1 MMDELPEYDFL
12 EKCKFE
18 KEATGMYVSGHPAS
32 EIKDTARRHG
42 AIEIEDILNENS
54 IYENNSKV
62 CIYGVITQDNE
73 WYLSMSMGDS
83 VDNLFGKAHSF
94 QFDKECVPLCPV
106 HLQAGIITDLC
117 CRGNTLLIV
126 RKCSLVLLWGGSWL
140 LGVLRFYSQMRG
152 IPLSEKFWLL
162 FSVGAISAVCSLAIQ
177 QVINWLD
184 VRRERAR

>member
-1 MMDELPEYDFL
+1 M
-12 EKCKFE
+12 
-18 KEATGMYVSGHPAS
+18 
-32 EIKDTARRHG
+32 
-42 AIEIEDILNENS
+42 
-54 IYENNSKV
+54 
-62 CIYGVITQDNE
+62 YGVITQNNE

-83 VDNLFGKAHSF
+83 VDNLHGIST
-94 QFDKECVPLCPV
+94 QDIGNSKENMTISRDHTLGNLAKGVYRFIQSLCRPE
-106 HLQAGIITDLC
+106 L
-117 CRGNTLLIV
+117 LLICAAVAILLLVV
-126 RKCSLVLLWGGSWL
+126 RMRSFTLLWGGSWL